1 MNLKRNENDEELIKK
16 YFFKLSIPPSVNS
29 LYNSAYRNGKIV
41 FYMNNKAKEAKDV
54 LMMEIKVQALQ
65 NKCPKFKDKIV
76 ILEMIP
82 VNMKKGRDTNNLY
95 KLLNDAFQ
103 DSGII
108 DNDKNI
114 IERTL
119 RLEYDNKKESYLKVW
134 LFEAKGSPSIEDI
147 KEYFFWN
154 K

>member
-1 MNLKRNENDEELIKK
+1 LELKQNNKDLIKK

-29 LYNSAYRNGKIV
+29 LYNSAYRNGKVV

-54 LMMEIKVQALQ
+54 LMMEIKVQAMQ
-65 NKCPKFKDKIV
+65 NKCPKFKDKTV

-119 RLEYDNKKESYLKVW
+119 RLEYNNEKESYLKVW
-134 LFEAKGSPSIEDI
+134 LYEAKGLPLDEDI